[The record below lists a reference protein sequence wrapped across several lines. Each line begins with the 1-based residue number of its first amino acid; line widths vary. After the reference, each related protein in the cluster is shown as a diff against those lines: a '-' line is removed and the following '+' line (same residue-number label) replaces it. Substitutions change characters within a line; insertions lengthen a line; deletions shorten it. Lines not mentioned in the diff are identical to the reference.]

1 MDNNRIGKALLF
13 PFMAVVIIAAYAGGL
28 GVLFILINH
37 YVLEE
42 WGVVILGVALVVGVP
57 GVAALAQRRVER
69 N

>member
-1 MDNNRIGKALLF
+1 MPGYL
-13 PFMAVVIIAAYAGGL
+13 IIAL
-28 GVLFILINH
+28 GVLFMLINH

-57 GVAALAQRRVER
+57 SVAALMQRRVER